1 LQLCGTFRNFGA
13 APFVFKLWIMKR
25 VFGKPVLN
33 PFGEF
38 SGAEMTQFTLKYK
51 PIVLN
56 VTVLE

>member
-1 LQLCGTFRNFGA
+1 
-13 APFVFKLWIMKR
+13 MKR